1 MNSKVHVEESSLVVE
16 FRDPELLGPLK
27 RKVKESKT

>member
-1 MNSKVHVEESSLVVE
+1 MLRRAPWLVVE
-16 FRDPELLGPLK
+16 FRDPELLEPLK

>member
-1 MNSKVHVEESSLVVE
+1 MNSKVRVEESSLVVE
-16 FRDPELLGPLK
+16 FRGPELLELLK